1 MSNVTLI
8 LTSLFLI
15 VTFKLF
21 FIFINSIQKGKTLEE
36 IKNTYLRFLIR
47 NRSFSDDKKDKT
59 KIIGR
64 CYLQITNEDGSAIQD
79 NHSLLSMIRIENQ
92 SEIISINGS
101 FIRLK
106 TPISIIEKHS
116 HMVHSFLNP
125 DKPKDFIEIKV
136 KVVSTQLT
144 QNMTLLNLLSF
155 PTEPKPNTNQYNQ
168 LLDYLNELVKEQ
180 HSAEI
185 FKFLQ
190 TILDKLIEILLDLR
204 PVN

>member
-1 MSNVTLI
+1 
-8 LTSLFLI
+8 
-15 VTFKLF
+15 
-21 FIFINSIQKGKTLEE
+21 
-36 IKNTYLRFLIR
+36 
-47 NRSFSDDKKDKT
+47 
-59 KIIGR
+59 
-64 CYLQITNEDGSAIQD
+64 
-79 NHSLLSMIRIENQ
+79 
-92 SEIISINGS
+92 
-101 FIRLK
+101 
-106 TPISIIEKHS
+106 
-116 HMVHSFLNP
+116 MVHSFLNP

-185 FKFLQ
+185 FKFLL